1 MSEKLEVVTIKKMT
15 PEDVDGIMQ
24 IEAAAYGDHHWSKA
38 SFISEISNELA
49 FYYALYTQDGVLAG
63 YAGCWHILEEAHI
76 TTIAIH
82 PDYRRRKYGQ
92 ALLSKVIKDCYADK
106 IKYITLE
113 VRVSN
118 EAAISL
124 YTKYGFSSFGT
135 RKGYY
140 QDNNE
145 DALIMWT
152 KNIFFDE
159 FKLPYEK
166 LIGTLGEQI
175 TIHE

>member
-106 IKYITLE
+106 IKYITL
-113 VRVSN
+113 
-118 EAAISL
+118 
-124 YTKYGFSSFGT
+124 
-135 RKGYY
+135 
-140 QDNNE
+140 
-145 DALIMWT
+145 IMWT

-166 LIGTLGEQI
+166 LIDTLGEQI